1 MRKNR
6 FIWLIAIFVVM
17 AAIFWFSNQTKS
29 ASLGVSDTIAATIHM
44 SSTKSLIFGL
54 SVRKLAHVGLFGL
67 LGFASMG
74 YFRSWWKAG
83 ILCYIYAVTDEIHQY
98 FVPGRTPSVY
108 DTFVDAIGFGVVIV
122 VWVVVEKMMRSMRS
136 MQNMQSMRSKASK
149 ESGRG

>member
-6 FIWLIAIFVVM
+6 FIWLIAIVIVM

-67 LGFASMG
+67 LGFVSMG

-83 ILCYIYAVTDEIHQY
+83 ILCYVYAITDEIHQY
-98 FVPGRTPSVY
+98 FVPGRTPSIY

-122 VWVVVEKMMRSMRS
+122 LYCLISSLRKVNLDSE
-136 MQNMQSMRSKASK
+136 N
-149 ESGRG
+149 E